1 VSDELDPGASPGG
14 RAGGGP
20 AHPAPENSLAKFR
33 DGWRRTDRNQG
44 VLKAV
49 GTLRRIAPGGS
60 QLSEAGPSGDRASD
74 RIARL
79 ITEVSSDQPSAT
91 RELGLAGIQVWQALT
106 RSRGIGRNNAAVTI
120 LFTDLVGFSDWALK
134 VGDDHVL
141 RLLRDVGRVSE
152 TAIARHGGSVVK
164 SLGDGLMA
172 VFASPAPAIEAAHE
186 ACTAVSAITLDGYRP
201 QLRTGL
207 HSGHPRKVGR
217 DYIGVDVNVAARVAG
232 AAAGGEVLVS
242 GPALADVDAELYTV
256 RRRRGF
262 RAKGTPADLK
272 VYSVVPRY
280 GGDPRTPVD

>member
-1 VSDELDPGASPGG
+1 
-14 RAGGGP
+14 
-20 AHPAPENSLAKFR
+20 
-33 DGWRRTDRNQG
+33 
-44 VLKAV
+44 
-49 GTLRRIAPGGS
+49 
-60 QLSEAGPSGDRASD
+60 
-74 RIARL
+74 
-79 ITEVSSDQPSAT
+79 
-91 RELGLAGIQVWQALT
+91 VWQALT

>member
-1 VSDELDPGASPGG
+1 VSDELDPGASSGG
-14 RAGGGP
+14 RAAGGP

-79 ITEVSSDQPSAT
+79 ITEVSADQPSAT

-172 VFASPAPAIEAAHE
+172 VFAYPAPAIEAAHE

>member
-1 VSDELDPGASPGG
+1 MSDELDPGASSGG
-14 RAGGGP
+14 RAAGGP

-172 VFASPAPAIEAAHE
+172 VFAYPAPAIEAAHE

>member
-1 VSDELDPGASPGG
+1 VSDELDPGG

-20 AHPAPENSLAKFR
+20 AHPAPENSLAKIR

-49 GTLRRIAPGGS
+49 STLRRIAPGGS
-60 QLSEAGPSGDRASD
+60 QPSEAGPSGDRASD

-172 VFASPAPAIEAAHE
+172 VFAYPAPAIEAAHE